1 MRKLTRSDIKTN
13 EEYANEREDR
23 RRRIIALKKLRRVE
37 VGDRLSLNF
46 ENRETVAYQIQ
57 EMMRV
62 EKIIDESKIQFEID
76 IYNSLIPETDA
87 LSATMF
93 IEIKEAADMR
103 AILDSLQGLDQPG
116 SVYIR
121 IDGEEI
127 PAEFEPGHSREDRI
141 SAVHYVTF
149 RFTKDQIRKFLDA
162 GLEIHVRHP
171 AYQAKAAFT
180 AEQRRELIKDFLQ

>member
-93 IEIKEAADMR
+93 IEIKESADMR

-149 RFTKDQIRKFLDA
+149 RFTKDQIRKFLDPRT
-162 GLEIHVRHP
+162 LR
-171 AYQAKAAFT
+171 
-180 AEQRRELIKDFLQ
+180 